1 MSDIKIQWH
10 PAFIAVMNLELIQ
23 NRNGLVFEKEH
34 NLNTKPLEID
44 LLVIKKGVSIG
55 YFFITK
61 TGCRGRN
68 KIGGVNHVYCID
80 KCTGRNIIRSS
91 RG

>member
-1 MSDIKIQWH
+1 MQRS
-10 PAFIAVMNLELIQ
+10 FV
-23 NRNGLVFEKEH
+23 
-34 NLNTKPLEID
+34 D
-44 LLVIKKGVSIG
+44 LLVIKKGVSVQLANEIG